1 MNKLLS
7 FAILLCSISL
17 MGQNYQQYV
26 NPMIGTGGHGHTYP
40 GATVPFGMVQLSPD
54 TRIDGSWDGCSGYH
68 YDDKIIYGFSHTHL
82 NGTGCTDFGDI
93 MLMPIMG
100 EPTLNP
106 KEYGSPFSHSKE
118 KAAAGFYSVKL
129 DKHNIDARLTA
140 STRVGFHEYTFNK
153 NGLANV
159 ILDLNHRDKLLQ
171 GEVKIIDSKTIE
183 ILRRSEAWAK
193 DQYVYARIEFNV
205 PMKINSVR
213 NNGVAPAKNSD
224 TFFAGTQLALSFS
237 RKVAKGD
244 KILVKVSLS
253 PTGYEGAKLNMSEIK
268 GWDFGKVR
276 KSAEQLW
283 NKQLAKIEITEKN
296 KDKLAVFYTAL
307 YHTMVQPNIA
317 QDIDGNYR
325 GRDNQIHK
333 AEGFDYYSV
342 FSLWDTFRGAH
353 PLYTLIEK
361 KRTADFINTFL
372 KQYEQGGRLPVWE
385 LASNETDCMIGYH
398 SVSVMADA
406 MAKGIQGFDYEKA
419 FEAAKHSAMLDHLGL
434 EAYKRQGFISMD
446 DEHESV
452 SKTLEYAY
460 DDWCIAQ
467 MAKLLNKDEDYNYF
481 MERSQSWK
489 NVFDQNEGFMR
500 PKKNGGW
507 DKPFDAKEINN
518 NYTEGNSWQYSF
530 FVPQDIPGM
539 IAAYGGKEKFEA
551 KLDEMF
557 NSESKTTGREQADVT
572 GLIGQYAHGNE
583 PSHHMTYLYNYVGK
597 PEKTNE
603 KVRFILDNFYKNT
616 PDGLIGNEDCGQMS
630 AWFVLSSMGI
640 YDVTPGSLFWITT
653 KPYFSK
659 AKINFEDKTSKEM
672 NDKITESI
680 FINYDLKGYD
690 SDKNQSRYFP
700 IVPVPVIEA
709 KSKSFKDKQT
719 VEIKGYDNNGD
730 LYYWFSESKQAKRPR
745 MTKYKGPIEIKKST
759 TISAVQVSSI
769 QLQNTTRES
778 KPVSATYFKK
788 PNNYTIET
796 KSTYN
801 PQYHAGGSE
810 GLLDGINGTEN
821 WRKGDWQGYQGQ
833 DFEAVIDL
841 QKKTAINSIGATF
854 LQDSRSWILMPT
866 KVEYYI
872 SNDNLNFTLAGT
884 AENTIDAKETE
895 NKIKNFNVGSKKALD
910 ARYVKIIAY
919 NFGKL
924 PEWHQGAG
932 GDAFIFV
939 DEIGINGKYESTET
953 KKLEETKA
961 SVKVEEVYTIYSPQ
975 PIYFELNQSIL
986 TEDYTK
992 KLDEF
997 ANSMLTEFPTLK
1009 IEIRSHSDSHEKDKK
1024 ELSKKRA
1031 EVVYNYFL
1039 SKGIDKKRMKMKS
1052 VSDSEPINNC
1062 HNITTCTEQELQLNT
1077 RCNFIIVE

>member
-1 MNKLLS
+1 
-7 FAILLCSISL
+7 
-17 MGQNYQQYV
+17 
-26 NPMIGTGGHGHTYP
+26 MIGTGGHGHTYP

-54 TRIDGSWDGCSGYH
+54 TRVDGSWDGCSGYH

-93 MLMPIMG
+93 MLMPTMG
-100 EPTLNP
+100 KSSLDP
-106 KEYGSPFSHSKE
+106 KEYSSTFSHSNE
-118 KAAAGFYSVKL
+118 KATAGFYAVKL
-129 DKHNIDARLTA
+129 DKYQVDVRLTA

-153 NGLANV
+153 SGQANI

-171 GEVKIIDSKTIE
+171 GEVKIIDNKTIE

-193 DQYVYARIEFNV
+193 DQYVYSRIEFSV
-205 PMKINSVR
+205 PMKINNVR
-213 NNGVAPAKNSD
+213 NNGFAPAKTTD
-224 TFFAGTQLALSFS
+224 KFFAGTQLALSFS
-237 RKVAKGD
+237 KSVKKGE

-253 PTGYEGAKLNMSEIK
+253 PTSYDGTKLNMSEIK
-268 GWDFGKVR
+268 DWDFNKV
-276 KSAEQLW
+276 KQNAEKLW
-283 NKQLAKIEITEKN
+283 DKQLSKIEITEGN

-317 QDIDGNYR
+317 QDIDGKYR

-342 FSLWDTFRGAH
+342 FSLWDTFRAAN

-398 SVSVMADA
+398 SVSVIADA
-406 MAKGIQGFDYEKA
+406 MAKGIKGFDYEKA

-434 EAYKRQGFISMD
+434 DAYKRQGFISMD

-467 MAKLLNKDEDYNYF
+467 MAKLLDKKEDFNYF
-481 MERSQSWK
+481 MERAQSWK
-489 NVFDQNEGFMR
+489 NVFDSETGFMR

-518 NYTEGNSWQYSF
+518 NFTEGNSWQYSF

-539 IAAYGGKEKFEA
+539 VEAYGGKEKFEA

-583 PSHHMTYLYNYVGK
+583 PSHHIAYLYNYVGK
-597 PEKTNE
+597 PEKTTE
-603 KVRFILDNFYKNT
+603 KVHFILNNFYKNS

-630 AWFVLSSMGI
+630 AWYVLSSIGI
-640 YDVTPGSLFWITT
+640 YDVTPGSLFFLTT
-653 KPYFSK
+653 KPYFQNT
-659 AKINFEDKTSKEM
+659 KINFEDKTYKVVTEH
-672 NDKITESI
+672 ITKNI
-680 FINYDLKGYD
+680 FIDYDLDGYD

-700 IVPVPVIEA
+700 IVPVPVIQAE
-709 KSKSFKDKQT
+709 SKSFKDKLM
-719 VEIKGYDNNGD
+719 VAVKGYDNDED
-730 LYYWFSESKQAKRPR
+730 LYYSLSDGKQNRSAK
-745 MTKYKGPIEIKKST
+745 MTKYKGPIKISKSAT
-759 TISAVQVSSI
+759 IFAKQLSSMQLSSTTKESKTISA
-769 QLQNTTRES
+769 TF
-778 KPVSATYFKK
+778 FKK
-788 PNNYTIET
+788 PNNYTIYI

-801 PQYHAGGSE
+801 PQYHAGGPD

-833 DFEAVIDL
+833 DFEAVVDL
-841 QKKTAINSIGATF
+841 QKEMKIHSIGATF

-866 KVEYYI
+866 KVEYYT
-872 SNDNLNFTLAGT
+872 SNDNVNYTLL
-884 AENTIDAKETE
+884 ETINNDIDPKEDG
-895 NKIKNFNVGSKKALD
+895 NKIKSFNVDKNIKTK
-910 ARYVKIIAY
+910 YIKVKAY

-924 PEWHQGAG
+924 PEWHQGFG
-932 GDAFIFV
+932 GDAFIFI
-939 DEIGINGKYESTET
+939 DEILIK
-953 KKLEETKA
+953 
-961 SVKVEEVYTIYSPQ
+961 
-975 PIYFELNQSIL
+975 
-986 TEDYTK
+986 
-992 KLDEF
+992 
-997 ANSMLTEFPTLK
+997 
-1009 IEIRSHSDSHEKDKK
+1009 
-1024 ELSKKRA
+1024 
-1031 EVVYNYFL
+1031 
-1039 SKGIDKKRMKMKS
+1039 
-1052 VSDSEPINNC
+1052 
-1062 HNITTCTEQELQLNT
+1062 
-1077 RCNFIIVE
+1077 